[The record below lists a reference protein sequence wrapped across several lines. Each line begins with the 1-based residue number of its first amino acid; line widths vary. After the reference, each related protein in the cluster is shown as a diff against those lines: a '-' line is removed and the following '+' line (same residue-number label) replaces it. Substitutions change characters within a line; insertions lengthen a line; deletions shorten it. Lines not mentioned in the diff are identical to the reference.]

1 MKTRWG
7 ILVTWA
13 ALLCCLTGC
22 GKEVYIE
29 NQRFMV
35 AEGIDF
41 DEDKKLVIYTASPV
55 FSREAKD
62 RYKITSTTA
71 DTMRIGKKQLE
82 SQINGSFGPG
92 KLQSMLIGKNLL
104 QQTNVLPYLDVF
116 FRDPKNEIN
125 ANMIVVDGPVK
136 EVMYADMRDKGQ
148 LGSVIKLMIESTYK
162 GRISVLTTLQKF
174 HQQLMDN
181 TITPSITEMR
191 VEKDD
196 LVISGTT
203 LLHKD
208 GTYATSLNIQESSL
222 LLLLQRNTNNP
233 IPLTF
238 HLPPEIFHSEEEMSY
253 VSFNINKVKVN
264 FKSKFEENHLTIDI
278 RMKVQ
283 IDLMERM
290 FTVDMEKQSK
300 QLEQAVEDELKKECQ
315 AVIKKA
321 QKHEVDPFGFGIYV
335 RAHDY
340 KNWKKVEDNWVE
352 TLSDATV
359 NVSPKVSIKST
370 GVSE

>member
-1 MKTRWG
+1 MMKWRS
-7 ILVTWA
+7 ILLTGA
-13 ALLCCLTGC
+13 GLLCLTGC

-62 RYKITSTTA
+62 KYKITSTTA
-71 DTMRIGKKQLE
+71 ETMRIGKKQLE

-92 KLQSMLIGKNLL
+92 KLQSILIGKKLL

-136 EVMYADMRDKGQ
+136 EVMYANMRDKGQ
-148 LGSVIKLMIESTYK
+148 LGIVIKQLIESTYK

-174 HQQLMDN
+174 HQEMMDSA
-181 TITPSITEMR
+181 ITPSITEMR

-196 LVISGTT
+196 LIISGTT

-208 GTYATSLNIQESSL
+208 GTYATSLNNQESSL

-238 HLPPEIFHSEEEMSY
+238 HISPELFHSEEELSY
-253 VSFNINKVKVN
+253 VSFNINKVNVN

-278 RMKVQ
+278 QMKIQ

-290 FTVDMEKQSK
+290 FTLDMEKQSK
-300 QLEQAVEDELKKECQ
+300 QLIQAVEDELKRECQ
-315 AVIKKA
+315 DVIKKA
-321 QKHEVDPFGFGIYV
+321 QKHEVAPFGFGIYV
-335 RAHDY
+335 RAHNY
-340 KNWKKVEDNWVE
+340 KNWKKVEGNWPKV
-352 TLSDATV
+352 LSEATV
-359 NVSPKVSIKST
+359 NVSPHVTIKST